1 MKSQSSSVSRT
12 HRMDVLKALESR
24 YSDRSGLNRIRLKS
38 KMLAWY
44 IAIYFSSALK
54 RVIDIVGSL
63 IGLAI
68 FSPVFIIVGVL
79 IYAHDKG
86 PIIFIQRRVGRWGRE
101 FDFPKFRSM
110 VRNAE
115 ELKSALMSQNQHADG
130 VTFKIKKDPR
140 ITPVGRFIRKTSIDE
155 LPQLWCVLMG
165 DMSLVGPR
173 PQLPNEVIKY
183 TLAQRRRL
191 DIKPG
196 LTCFWQIEGRGDIPF
211 SKQADLDI
219 QYVDSQSLFLDV
231 LLILKTVPAVLLGKG
246 AY

>member
-1 MKSQSSSVSRT
+1 MNLQASSVSRA
-12 HRMDVLKALESR
+12 HRLDVLKTLESR
-24 YSDRSGLNRIRLKS
+24 YGDRSGLNRIRIRLKMS
-38 KMLAWY
+38 AWY
-44 IAIYFSSALK
+44 IVIYFSASLK
-54 RVIDIVGSL
+54 RMLDIFGSL
-63 IGLAI
+63 VGLLVFLPI
-68 FSPVFIIVGVL
+68 FIVVSFL
-79 IYAHDKG
+79 IYSHDG
-86 PIIFIQRRVGRWGRE
+86 GAVIFTQKRVGRWGRE

-110 VRNAE
+110 VKNAE
-115 ELKSALMSQNQHADG
+115 DLKSALLSQNQHADG

-140 ITPVGRFIRKTSIDE
+140 ITPIGRFIRKTSIDE

-173 PQLPNEVIKY
+173 PQLPDEVLKY
-183 TLAQRRRL
+183 SLAQRRRL

-219 QYVDSQSLFLDV
+219 QYVDSQSIFLDI